1 MTKIHAFW
9 YVINTLSVCKSPG
22 PVKFASSRIQTL
34 NQTRLRP
41 KWIDCV
47 FPSNFNLDK
56 NKVGMYENQLILFK
70 YFYMLNKDN
79 LTKRISKQLP
89 LGKYVDENLSV

>member
-1 MTKIHAFW
+1 M
-9 YVINTLSVCKSPG
+9 NS
-22 PVKFASSRIQTL
+22 
-34 NQTRLRP
+34 
-41 KWIDCV
+41 V